1 MASQMFVLFLGRGDK
16 AFIFLY
22 LNVTRTMAVISN
34 CVTVIKEPIRA
45 VSFGGSF
52 GKASKTG
59 ARTVAPTAKWI
70 LNAVCA
76 ALILSTIRIS
86 TSSTLYK
93 NDPGKKRCYIK
104 QFIKAVYIKQQI
116 THYDSFCST
125 IIAAIILVVMTIMVV
140 AIVTINY
147 NHEDFKAQSK
157 RIRNKT
163 NISSPNHSDFIRV
176 VR

>member
-1 MASQMFVLFLGRGDK
+1 MAFQMFVLFLGRGDK

-22 LNVTRTMAVISN
+22 LNGTRTMTVISN

-52 GKASKTG
+52 GKASNG

-86 TSSTLYK
+86 ASSTLYK
-93 NDPGKKRCYIK
+93 NPGKKRCYIK
-104 QFIKAVYIKQQI
+104 QHI
-116 THYDSFCST
+116 THYDSSCLT
-125 IIAAIILVVMTIMVV
+125 IITAIILVMTIMVV
-140 AIVTINY
+140 MIVTINY
-147 NHEDFKAQSK
+147 NHEDFKTQSK

-163 NISSPNHSDFIRV
+163 NISSPNHSDFIRI

>member
-1 MASQMFVLFLGRGDK
+1 MAFQMFVLFLGRGDK

-22 LNVTRTMAVISN
+22 LNVIRTMAVISN

-45 VSFGGSF
+45 VSLGGSF

-86 TSSTLYK
+86 ASSTLCK
-93 NDPGKKRCYIK
+93 NDPGKKLCLY
-104 QFIKAVYIKQQI
+104 KAVYKSCL
-116 THYDSFCST
+116 YK
-125 IIAAIILVVMTIMVV
+125 AADNTL
-140 AIVTINY
+140 
-147 NHEDFKAQSK
+147 
-157 RIRNKT
+157 
-163 NISSPNHSDFIRV
+163 
-176 VR
+176 

>member
-1 MASQMFVLFLGRGDK
+1 VAFQMFVFFLGGGEK

-22 LNVTRTMAVISN
+22 LNVIRTMAVISN
-34 CVTVIKEPIRA
+34 CITVIKEPIRA

-76 ALILSTIRIS
+76 ALIFSTIRIRA
-86 TSSTLYK
+86 SSTLYK
-93 NDPGKKRCYIK
+93 NPGKKPCYIK
-104 QFIKAVYIKQQI
+104 QLI
-116 THYDSFCST
+116 THYVSSCST
-125 IIAAIILVVMTIMVV
+125 IITAIILVMTIMVV
-140 AIVTINY
+140 MIVTINY
-147 NHEDFKAQSK
+147 NQEDFKTQSK